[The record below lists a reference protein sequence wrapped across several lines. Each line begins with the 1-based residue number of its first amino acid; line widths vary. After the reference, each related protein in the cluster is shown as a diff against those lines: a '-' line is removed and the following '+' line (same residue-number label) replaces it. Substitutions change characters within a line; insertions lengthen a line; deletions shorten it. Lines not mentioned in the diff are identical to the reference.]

1 MRLGLARR
9 CIAVLSAVLTFG
21 LIGASPAA
29 EPGRTYPVG
38 IKQVE
43 FADAHYGR
51 RTLSM
56 AVFYP
61 AAIDESSAKPFVMP
75 FFIKLALYKDAEIAF
90 DGEKRPLVMLS
101 HGRGSTGLSYAW
113 FAQALASHGYIVAA
127 PYHWRA
133 NSYDSTVAYLANK
146 LWQRPVDVSLDIDF
160 LLSDPAWSNYID
172 PSRIGV
178 AGHSQGGFTAL
189 WLGGAE
195 VNRDKY
201 LALQQ
206 GWKNNQQIPAHL
218 RDALPLDPE
227 PALKVKDARV
237 KAVFAMAP
245 GIIKAF
251 GMDEVGLKQLDVP
264 AYITVGEGD
273 TQTPPKENA
282 GFAAKYIPG
291 AELVVIPGAVDH
303 KIFVNECDD
312 EGKDEFP
319 EACKDAP
326 GVDRAAIH
334 EEVGKAALKFFG
346 DNLGSGDGK

>member
-1 MRLGLARR
+1 MSLGLARLLIVALFAMAALS
-9 CIAVLSAVLTFG
+9 IAGALS
-21 LIGASPAA
+21 AA
-29 EPGRTYPVG
+29 EPDRLYPVG
-38 IKQVE
+38 IEQIE
-43 FADAHYGR
+43 FADAHYGP

-61 AAIDESSAKPFVMP
+61 AVIDEDSAKPFAMP
-75 FFIKLALYKDAEIAF
+75 FFTKLTLYKDAEFAF

-113 FAQALASHGYIVAA
+113 FAQTLASHGYIVAA

-146 LWQRPVDVSLDIDF
+146 LWQRPVDISLDIDF
-160 LLSDPAWSNYID
+160 LLSDPSWSKYVD
-172 PSRIGV
+172 PGRIGV

-189 WLGGAE
+189 WLGGAR
-195 VNRDKY
+195 VNRDKF
-201 LALQQ
+201 LAFQQ

-251 GMDEVGLKQLDVP
+251 GMDEAGLSELDVP
-264 AYITVGEGD
+264 AYITVGAGD
-273 TQTPPKENA
+273 TQTPPKDNA
-282 GFAAKYIPG
+282 EFAAQHIPH
-291 AELVVIPGAVDH
+291 AELVIIPGAVDH
-303 KIFVNECDD
+303 EIFVNECDD

-326 GVDRAAIH
+326 GVDRTAIH
-334 EEVGKAALKFFG
+334 EEVGNAALKFFG
-346 DNLGSGDGK
+346 ANLGPVP